1 MTYTETPSD
10 NYLTAAERDVPNP
23 HRRYTCDMGGGTEEI
38 FRLPLDVK
46 VCDVQNDT
54 DKALTF
60 FVSHY
65 NGTTDTPSGLHTAGA
80 SSRIE
85 TVAAGAS
92 RPIVQNGEFNSF
104 HFKAGSAATGLVTLR
119 PGAGQENGL
128 GTLETRAITA
138 EE

>member
-1 MTYTETPSD
+1 
-10 NYLTAAERDVPNP
+10 
-23 HRRYTCDMGGGTEEI
+23 MGGGTEEI

-46 VCDVQNDT
+46 VCGVYNGT
-54 DKALTF
+54 DKALDF
-60 FVSHY
+60 FVSLY
-65 NGTTDTPSGLHTAGA
+65 DGSTDTPSGLHTAGT

-85 TVAAGAS
+85 TVAAGSS

-138 EE
+138 EA

>member
-1 MTYTETPSD
+1 MTATPSD
-10 NYLTAAERDVPNP
+10 DYISASERDVPGI
-23 HRRYTCDMGGGTEEI
+23 HRCYTCDLGGGTEEI

-54 DKALTF
+54 DKTLTF
-60 FVSHY
+60 FVSFY
-65 NGTTDTPSGLHTAGA
+65 DGTTDTPSGLHTAGT

-92 RPIVQNGEFNSF
+92 RPIVQNTEFNSI

-119 PGAGQENGL
+119 PGAGQTNEL

-138 EE
+138 EA

>member
-1 MTYTETPSD
+1 
-10 NYLTAAERDVPNP
+10 
-23 HRRYTCDMGGGTEEI
+23 MGGGTEES

-54 DKALTF
+54 DQDLTF

-65 NGTTDTPSGLHTAGA
+65 DGSTDTPSGLHSAGT

-92 RPIVQNGEFNSF
+92 RPIVQNSEFNSI

-128 GTLETRAITA
+128 STLETRAITA
-138 EE
+138 V

>member
-10 NYLTAAERDVPNP
+10 NYLPASERDVPNT
-23 HRRYTCDMGGGTEEI
+23 HRRYTCDMAGGTEKS

-46 VCDVQNDT
+46 VCDVENDT
-54 DKALTF
+54 DKELSF
-60 FVSHY
+60 FVSFY
-65 NGTTDTPSGLHTAGA
+65 DGSTDTPSGLHTAGT

-85 TVAAGAS
+85 VVAAGAS
-92 RPIVQNGEFNSF
+92 RPIVQNSEFNSM

-128 GTLETRAITA
+128 GTLETRAVTA
-138 EE
+138 VS